1 MRITLLLSLVLLFA
15 TFATANADSKTIR
28 QSLVSSENT
37 RQIYAIDEYN
47 TLVVPQHNAIT
58 GTVSSS
64 FIEEMQGLCS
74 TQLDIT
80 EMETVED
87 LITEETTTRSK
98 STAFKPSALKAALDF
113 KTIKQGVG
121 CSGQFRVTQVYGSV
135 LNGTYRVK
143 SFVMKHDQP
152 QPLVYKTEAIE
163 GEVTLPPNGKVTFI
177 KEKAVEDVIGKG
189 VVAVFGG
196 IGNLFGGKTFP
207 FADEDLIQ
215 YLQAVCSKYNL
226 TARFIINKGTFKES
240 QKGNTFTSSGKRG
253 ENVDQLVEVNALEAM
268 KYAFNTDNRSI
279 SKLWFFAA
287 EGDKRFIVKVKHV
300 PNVRIPES
308 HVALN
313 RGTEGLKFQAMEKK
327 TPETIT
333 EK

>member
-1 MRITLLLSLVLLFA
+1 LRTM
-15 TFATANADSKTIR
+15 
-28 QSLVSSENT
+28 
-37 RQIYAIDEYN
+37 
-47 TLVVPQHNAIT
+47 
-58 GTVSSS
+58 
-64 FIEEMQGLCS
+64 C
-74 TQLDIT
+74 
-80 EMETVED
+80 
-87 LITEETTTRSK
+87 TRSK
-98 STAFKPSALKAALDF
+98 STAFKPSALTAALNF

-121 CSGQFRVTQVYGSV
+121 CTGHFRVTQVYGSV

-143 SFVMKHDQP
+143 SFIMKHDKP

-196 IGNLFGGKTFP
+196 IGDLFGGKTYP
-207 FADEDLIQ
+207 FADEDLFQ

-240 QKGNTFTSSGKRG
+240 RKGNTFTSSGKRG

-279 SKLWFFAA
+279 AKQWFFAA

-300 PNVRIPES
+300 PNGRIPES